1 MVIGGSMPEQSG
13 EKAAEQPR
21 QNDWDLKE
29 LLERLD
35 GDEGFLCELLV
46 MFREDTRL
54 NLENL
59 RKAMA
64 ERDFAMLSRAA
75 HTLKGMLRN
84 LSMGAAAETA
94 ASLETA
100 SRESRDID
108 SKELLE
114 KLEKELQGILPEVE
128 AHLAGVRT

>member
-1 MVIGGSMPEQSG
+1 MTKQ
-13 EKAAEQPR
+13 EKPTASEPLR
-21 QNDWDLKE
+21 PNEWDLKE

-46 MFREDTRL
+46 MFREDARV
-54 NLENL
+54 NLEKS

-64 ERDFAMLSRAA
+64 ERDFESLTRTA

-84 LSMGAAAETA
+84 LSMGEAADTAAA
-94 ASLETA
+94 LETA
-100 SRESRDID
+100 SRESRGSD

-114 KLEKELQGILPEVE
+114 KLEQELQGILPEVE
-128 AHLAGVRT
+128 AQLAGVKP

>member
-1 MVIGGSMPEQSG
+1 MPEQSRG
-13 EKAAEQPR
+13 NAMEQPR
-21 QNDWDLKE
+21 QIGWDVKE

-100 SRESRDID
+100 SRENLDID

-128 AHLAGVRT
+128 AHLAGVRS